1 MGKKKKSVP
10 IDPGFNSPLM
20 QVGPDGKDY
29 DTGLSVADLYGDD
42 ISSYLEAT
50 GSGSKPSD
58 RKKKS
63 MGGLIKGKPRL
74 AKRGWK

>member
-29 DTGLSVADLYGDD
+29 ATGLTVADLYGDD
-42 ISSYLEAT
+42 ISSYSEAT
-50 GSGSKPSD
+50 GSSSKPSD
-58 RKKKS
+58 RKKKA

-74 AKRGWK
+74 AKKGWR